1 MRVCEKP
8 YKMKHPFRILLISLC
23 IALGTVLRAE
33 PLSEQARIS
42 LLTCTPGEELYAR
55 YGHTAIRVCD
65 SVNDLDVVF
74 NYGIFDFNTD
84 HFYWKFV
91 RGETWYELGAS
102 PYRWFMR
109 EYDYYQRPVYE
120 QVLNLNAEQR
130 EALWQALVE
139 NYRPEN
145 RQYLYNFVFDNC
157 ATRPFH
163 MIDRIFCGNNA
174 EGSWSE
180 YKGAE
185 GQTYRRFIQHYTPK
199 GSWAD
204 FGINLVFGPKADQP
218 MYGEERL
225 FLPEELMFYLSQAR
239 TADAVMVSSEHIAP
253 FEIQPVPWYKTWYLG
268 IVLYFIFICLIS
280 LYDRKRQRWSW
291 WVELVAGIPYLLL
304 LLIVT
309 FLTFFSCHPLVGFGW
324 RLLILPLTHLCA
336 RFIYILR

>member
-1 MRVCEKP
+1 MRKIILT
-8 YKMKHPFRILLISLC
+8 YLLLIGLSLS
-23 IALGTVLRAE
+23 AQT
-33 PLSEQARIS
+33 LSENAFIS

-55 YGHTAIRVCD
+55 YGHTALRVCD
-65 SVNDLDVVF
+65 EEQDLDVVF

-91 RGETWYELGAS
+91 KGETWYELGSS
-102 PYRWFMR
+102 PY
-109 EYDYYQRPVYE
+109 
-120 QVLNLNAEQR
+120 
-130 EALWQALVE
+130 
-139 NYRPEN
+139 PEN
-145 RQYLYNFVFDNC
+145 RKYLYNFVFDNC

-180 YKGAE
+180 YIGAE
-185 GQTYRRFIQHYTPK
+185 GETYRRFIQHYTPK

-204 FGINLVFGPKADQP
+204 FGINLVFGPKADQA

-239 TADAVMVSSEHIAP
+239 TADARMVSSEHIAP

-268 IVLYFIFICLIS
+268 IAIYFIVICLIS

-291 WVELVAGIPYLLL
+291 GVEVAVGIPYLMLL
-304 LLIVT
+304 IIVT

-324 RLLILPLTHLCA
+324 RLLIIPLTHLCA
-336 RFIYILR
+336 RLIYILR